1 MSVFQRAV
9 AAHWEVLEALHGLE
23 DQVLDVAERL
33 ADCLDRGG
41 TIFWLG
47 NGGSAADA
55 QHLAAELVG
64 RYEGVDRRALASI
77 ALTTDSSVLTS
88 VANDHGFETVFARQ
102 IEALARPGDV
112 VVAISTSGD
121 SPNVL
126 AAARTAR
133 ERGAFTVGLCGRDG
147 GALRGLVDSAIVVPS
162 SSAARVQEAHIL
174 IGHVWCEHVDDQ
186 ARRAD
191 A

>member
-1 MSVFQRAV
+1 MSVFQRAL
-9 AAHWEVLEALHGLE
+9 AAHREVLEALPGLE
-23 DQVLDVAERL
+23 DRVLDVAERM
-33 ADCLDRGG
+33 ADCLGRGG
-41 TIFWLG
+41 TVFWLG

-64 RYEGVDRRALASI
+64 RYEGVDRPALASI

-88 VANDHGFETVFARQ
+88 VGNDHGFEAVFARQ

-126 AAARTAR
+126 AAARSAR
-133 ERGAFTVGLCGRDG
+133 ERGAFTVGLCGREG
-147 GALRGLVDSAIVVPS
+147 GALRALVDAAIVVPS
-162 SSAARVQEAHIL
+162 NSAARVQEAHIL
-174 IGHVWCEHVDDQ
+174 IGHIWCEHVHDHV
-186 ARRAD
+186 RTAD